1 MRAKGPGSGQMTL
14 FARLD
19 ALPALSAEERLLLDS
34 VRALAEGE
42 IAPRAAA
49 YDRSSE
55 FPWDNI
61 RAINGLG
68 LNAMFVPEAY
78 GGAGLSY
85 AAYLACVREISKACA
100 STGIIWATNFHATK
114 PLIDFGTE
122 EQKQRLLPRVAE
134 GAIGALAITEPDAG
148 SDATHMTTRF
158 TPEGDDTV
166 AVSGGK
172 TFISNGDVAD
182 LYLVF
187 GKWAGI
193 ADARQ
198 AISALIIEKG
208 TPGLTVLRKEDKL
221 GHRAAS
227 TAALAFEDCRV
238 PRANLLS
245 EPGDGLSLL
254 LAALNKSRPSVAAH
268 ALGIARAAFEDA
280 VAYINERRQSGRR
293 IIEFQGIQF
302 LLADLA
308 TDLAMCE
315 AWLWH
320 VADLI
325 DSGLADIAIEA
336 SMLKMRASDL
346 AMRIATEAVQ
356 LHGGYGYIKDTRVE
370 RLMRDAKITQIWE
383 GTNQIHRQLI
393 GRSFIARR

>member
-1 MRAKGPGSGQMTL
+1 MKL
-14 FARLD
+14 FDRLD
-19 ALPALSAEERLLLDS
+19 AIPALSSGAAHIVESVQSLARDRIAANAEH
-34 VRALAEGE
+34 
-42 IAPRAAA
+42 
-49 YDRSSE
+49 YDRSAE

-61 RAINGLG
+61 CAINALG
-68 LNAMFVPEAY
+68 LNAIFVPEAY

-85 AAYLACVREISKACA
+85 AAYLACVREISQACA

-122 EQKQRLLPRVAE
+122 AQKQRLLPRVAE
-134 GAIGALAITEPDAG
+134 GAIGALCITEPAAG

-158 TPEGDDTV
+158 TPDGDDII
-166 AVSGGK
+166 VSGGK

-187 GKWAGI
+187 GKWSELG
-193 ADARQ
+193 DGRG
-198 AISALIIEKG
+198 AISAVYVEKG
-208 TPGLTVLRKEDKL
+208 TPGLGVLRTEDKM

-227 TAALAFEDCRV
+227 TAALAFDECRV
-238 PRANLLS
+238 PRANLLGR
-245 EPGDGLSLL
+245 PGEGLALL

-293 IIEFQGIQF
+293 IIDFQGIQF

-320 VADLI
+320 VAHLV
-325 DSGLADIAIEA
+325 DSGVSDFGSEA

-356 LHGGYGYIKDTRVE
+356 LHGGYGYC
-370 RLMRDAKITQIWE
+370 
-383 GTNQIHRQLI
+383 
-393 GRSFIARR
+393 

>member
-1 MRAKGPGSGQMTL
+1 MTL
-14 FARLD
+14 FSRLD
-19 ALPALSAEERLLLDS
+19 ALPALSPEERLLLDS
-34 VRALAEGE
+34 VTALARDE
-42 IAPRAAA
+42 IAPRAAE
-49 YDRSSE
+49 YDRTSE
-55 FPWDNI
+55 FPWENI

-78 GGAGLSY
+78 GGAGLGY

-114 PLIDFGTE
+114 PLIDFGTD
-122 EQKQRLLPRVAE
+122 EQKRRLLPRVAE

-158 TPEGDDTV
+158 TPDGDTV
-166 AVSGGK
+166 VVSGGK

-187 GKWAGI
+187 GKWAEV
-193 ADARQ
+193 ADSRQ

-208 TPGLTVLRKEDKL
+208 TPGLAVLRTEDKL

-238 PRANLLS
+238 RRDNLIGM
-245 EPGDGLSLL
+245 PGDGLKLL

-302 LLADLA
+302 LLADMA

-315 AWLWH
+315 NWLWH
-320 VADLI
+320 VAGLI
-325 DSGLADIAIEA
+325 DSGVADISIEA

-356 LHGGYGYIKDTRVE
+356 LHGGYGYIKDYRVE
-370 RLMRDAKITQIWE
+370 RLLRDAKITQIWE

-393 GRSFIARR
+393 GRSFITRR